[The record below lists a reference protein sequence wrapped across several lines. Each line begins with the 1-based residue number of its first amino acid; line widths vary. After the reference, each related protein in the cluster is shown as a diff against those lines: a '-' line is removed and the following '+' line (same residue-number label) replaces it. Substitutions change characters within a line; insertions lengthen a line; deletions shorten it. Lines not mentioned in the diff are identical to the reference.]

1 MNMRWICPYALAAAL
16 VPAAAAAGQEAAATP
31 KPEPPGFHERLVKE
45 GIAIDV
51 AMEPL
56 AGSELREGEPVRVRF
71 EITDTLTGEPIP
83 ALYPAAW
90 MDLLPGGAD
99 PLKEGDKSCRQKV
112 EGFIGGTLW
121 SVPDLDLNV
130 YYVLALNEDNTI
142 TVVDPLFGFGG
153 SKLLEMIFLES
164 PGEDWELAAN
174 GARVFVSMP
183 DVGRVAVVE
192 TSDWSVVRNVETG
205 PRPRRLRLQP
215 DERYLWATWDG
226 AAGEPSG
233 VSVIDTRRLSEVTR
247 IETGRGAHEMVF
259 SDDNRFIFVSNQA
272 DGTVSVIDV
281 AKLAKVADVATG
293 EGPASLAYSSLA
305 QAVYVT
311 HPATGSVAVIDAA
324 SHQVSTRIAAEP
336 GIGAIRFAPG
346 GRFAFAVDPGKN
358 LLHILDAAANRV
370 VQTGEME
377 TGPYEVGFSD
387 ELAYVLHR
395 GSETVLMVPLDGI
408 GREGEPVPVID
419 FPGGQNPPGATAR
432 PSLAETVV
440 QAPGA
445 SAVLVANPQDQAIYF
460 YKEGMAAPMGHFKNY
475 GKTPRAVTV
484 VDRSLQESAPGV
496 YETAVKLRGPGKYD
510 LAFFL
515 DAPRVIH
522 CFDLEVA
529 ENPELAAK
537 RERERARVEILTAGR
552 ELEAGREFELEV
564 KVTDAVTGEAKEGL
578 TDVQV
583 LTFLAP
589 GTWQERHLAEDR
601 GDGLYHVAFTPPR
614 TGAYYIFVEIV
625 SEKLGYNESPSKIL
639 IARRPVPQEGGAGT
653 VQDKE
658 AVVIDRGDSR

>member
-1 MNMRWICPYALAAAL
+1 MAL

-31 KPEPPGFHERLVKE
+31 KPESPGFHQRLVKE

-56 AGSELREGEPVRVRF
+56 AGSEMREGDPVRVRF

-90 MDLLPGGAD
+90 MDLLPAGAD
-99 PLKEGDKSCRQKV
+99 PMEEGTKSCRQKV

-121 SVPDLDLNV
+121 SVPELDLNV
-130 YYVLALNEDNTI
+130 YYVLALNEDATI

-153 SKLLEMIFLES
+153 SKLLEMIFLKS
-164 PGEDWELAAN
+164 PGEDWELTAN
-174 GARVFVSMP
+174 GARLFVSMP
-183 DVGRVAVVE
+183 EAGRVAVVE

-205 PRPRRLRLQP
+205 PKPRRLRLQP

-233 VSVIDTRRLSEVTR
+233 VSVIDTRRLSEVAR

-259 SDDNRFIFVSNQA
+259 SDDNRFVFVSNQA

-293 EGPASLAYSSLA
+293 EGPASLAWSSLA
-305 QAVYVT
+305 RAVYVT
-311 HPATGSVAVIDAA
+311 HPAGSVAVVDAV
-324 SHQVSTRIAAEP
+324 SHRVSARIPADP

-346 GRFAFAVDPGKN
+346 GRFAFAVNPGSN
-358 LLHILDAAANRV
+358 LLHILDAAANRI

-377 TGPYEVGFSD
+377 AAPYEVGFSD

-395 GSETVLMVPLDGI
+395 GSETVLMVPLDGV

-419 FPGGQNPPGATAR
+419 FPGGQSPPGATAR
-432 PSLAETVV
+432 PALAETVV

-496 YETAVKLRGPGKYD
+496 YETAVKLRGAGDYS

-515 DAPRVIH
+515 DAPRVVH

-529 ENPELAAK
+529 ENPELAAQRK
-537 RERERARVEILTAGR
+537 KERVQVEILTEGR
-552 ELEAGREFELEV
+552 ELEAGREFVLEV
-564 KVTDAVTGEAKEGL
+564 KVTYVATGEGKEGL
-578 TDVQV
+578 ADVQV

-589 GTWQERHLAEDR
+589 GTWQQRHLAEGR
-601 GDGLYHVAFTPPR
+601 GDGLYRVAFTPPR
-614 TGAYYIFVEIV
+614 TATYYIFVEIA
-625 SEKLGYNESPSKIL
+625 SEELHYNQSPSQIL
-639 IARRPVPQEGGAGT
+639 IARRPDPQEGGA
-653 VQDKE
+653 VAAQEKE
-658 AVVIDRGDSR
+658 VDVIDREDSR